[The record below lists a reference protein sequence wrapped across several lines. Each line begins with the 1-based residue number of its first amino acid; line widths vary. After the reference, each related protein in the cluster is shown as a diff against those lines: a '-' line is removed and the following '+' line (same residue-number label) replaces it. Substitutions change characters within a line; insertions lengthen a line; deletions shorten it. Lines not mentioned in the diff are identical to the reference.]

1 MKVENIK
8 IRIIEKTRKLEH
20 DYIILDALKNDANPN
35 EQIYL
40 DVINNIKNIE
50 RLYTIEEIEANNLL
64 YDIW

>member
-20 DYIILDALKNDANPN
+20 DYIILDALKNDVNPN